1 LRLGIWDVE
10 AWLASIEPRV
20 IDAWL
25 AFAKIDPQGFQ
36 AAFGGGGGKGQA
48 PSKTEWVTADKAVD
62 FLAKRYAR

>member
-1 LRLGIWDVE
+1 ME

-25 AFAKIDPQGFQ
+25 AFAQVDPHGFQ
-36 AAFGGGGGKGQA
+36 VAFGSGGSGGGNGQA
-48 PSKTEWVTADKAVD
+48 TSKTEWVTADKAAD